1 MRHVL
6 PGAFSLMALGFG
18 LESARSAGFTID
30 PDPTSLTLGEI
41 LDRVARANAPRP
53 ALKPVAPQQ
62 VTGEVVTMPAVPQG
76 AVTVLAPRVRHRND
90 PVRTV
95 YPVPPQRP

>member
-6 PGAFSLMALGFG
+6 PGVFSLMALGLG
-18 LESARSAGFTID
+18 LEPARAAGFSID
-30 PDPTSLTLGEI
+30 PDPNSPTLGEI
-41 LDRVARANAPRP
+41 LDREARANAPRP
-53 ALKPVAPQQ
+53 ALRPVAAQSPAI
-62 VTGEVVTMPAVPQG
+62 GVVTMPAVPQG
-76 AVTVLAPRVRHRND
+76 AVTVLGPRLRHRSG

>member
-1 MRHVL
+1 MRYVL

-18 LESARSAGFTID
+18 LEPARAAGFSID
-30 PDPTSLTLGEI
+30 PDPNSLTLGEI
-41 LDRVARANAPRP
+41 LDREAKANAPRP
-53 ALKPVAPQQ
+53 ALKPVVVQ
-62 VTGEVVTMPAVPQG
+62 VPADVVAMPAVPQG
-76 AVTVLAPRVRHRND
+76 AVTVLGPRLRHRND